1 MPLDTRARRRARIM
15 VAENDPTVQYR
26 LTHMCYDHTTA
37 FYPTD
42 PHMTPTQRLP
52 LAGTQLLPP
61 RDASAQLI
69 RSGRIRSMQGLFI
82 PLQCS
87 AVRLL

>member
-1 MPLDTRARRRARIM
+1 MNTPARAAARII
-15 VAENDPTVQYR
+15 AENDPTVQYR

-42 PHMTPTQRLP
+42 PHMTLAQQLP

-61 RDASAQLI
+61 RDASAQ
-69 RSGRIRSMQGLFI
+69 
-82 PLQCS
+82 
-87 AVRLL
+87 

>member
-1 MPLDTRARRRARIM
+1 MDTRARRRARIM

-52 LAGTQLLPP
+52 A
-61 RDASAQLI
+61 
-69 RSGRIRSMQGLFI
+69 RSYCRHAMR
-82 PLQCS
+82 
-87 AVRLL
+87 RHN

>member
-1 MPLDTRARRRARIM
+1 MDTRARIM

-52 LAGTQLLPP
+52 A
-61 RDASAQLI
+61 
-69 RSGRIRSMQGLFI
+69 RSYCRHAMR
-82 PLQCS
+82 
-87 AVRLL
+87 RHN

>member
-1 MPLDTRARRRARIM
+1 MDTRARRRARIM

-42 PHMTPTQRLP
+42 PHMTLAQQLP

-61 RDASAQLI
+61 RDASAQ
-69 RSGRIRSMQGLFI
+69 
-82 PLQCS
+82 
-87 AVRLL
+87 